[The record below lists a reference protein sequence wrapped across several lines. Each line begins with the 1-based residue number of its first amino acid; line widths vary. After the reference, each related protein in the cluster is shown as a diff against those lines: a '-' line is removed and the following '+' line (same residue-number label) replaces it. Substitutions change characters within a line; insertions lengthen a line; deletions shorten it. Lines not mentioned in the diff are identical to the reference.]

1 MIHTDDGAF
10 YVKKVETIKGLQG
23 NELEIWIRLFR
34 PCRYKEFSDFVISI
48 FSLGLF

>member
-1 MIHTDDGAF
+1 MFHSDDGAL

-34 PCRYKEFSDFVISI
+34 PCCYKEFTEFANSI

>member
-1 MIHTDDGAF
+1 MFHSDNGAF

-34 PCRYKEFSDFVISI
+34 PFCYKEFSEFVNS
-48 FSLGLF
+48 FSV